1 MQQPLLSK
9 NLVIFLY
16 QTSDIR
22 LYRIHFLARQLNNNK
37 KLRVF
42 FGIRAKGR
50 TTTMV
55 EITAKLRKND
65 RYGAAGSIW
74 GQVGMIILFVSR
86 ICDGGES
93 AHRKKRDRGGRDMTA
108 VAAGRQS

>member
-1 MQQPLLSK
+1 
-9 NLVIFLY
+9 
-16 QTSDIR
+16 
-22 LYRIHFLARQLNNNK
+22 
-37 KLRVF
+37 
-42 FGIRAKGR
+42 
-50 TTTMV
+50 MV

-74 GQVGMIILFVSR
+74 GQVRMIIIFVSR

>member
-1 MQQPLLSK
+1 
-9 NLVIFLY
+9 
-16 QTSDIR
+16 
-22 LYRIHFLARQLNNNK
+22 
-37 KLRVF
+37 
-42 FGIRAKGR
+42 
-50 TTTMV
+50 MV

-65 RYGAAGSIW
+65 RYGAARCILVW

-93 AHRKKRDRGGRDMTA
+93 AHRKKRDRGGRDMTT